1 MDNNEINKPILGN
14 NKNKIKKGKVGKLWD
29 SQVSLLFAVKKQDLG
44 GIYE

>member
-14 NKNKIKKGKVGKLWD
+14 NKNKIKEIKVGKLWD
-29 SQVSLLFAVKKQDLG
+29 SLASLLFAVKKRLG